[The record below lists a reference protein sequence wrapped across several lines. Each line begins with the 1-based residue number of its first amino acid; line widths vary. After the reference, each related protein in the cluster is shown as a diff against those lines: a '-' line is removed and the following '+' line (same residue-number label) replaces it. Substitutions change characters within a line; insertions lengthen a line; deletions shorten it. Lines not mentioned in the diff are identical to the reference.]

1 MRTPCINVCSIDPA
15 NGFCVGCG
23 RTLDEIAGWMSL
35 SEEQRDT
42 IMTLLPQRL
51 RRTSATALEHR
62 A

>member
-23 RTLDEIAGWMSL
+23 RTLGEIAGWMSL
-35 SEEQRDT
+35 SEEQRNT
-42 IMTLLPQRL
+42 VMALLPDRL
-51 RRTSATALEHR
+51 RQSAAATLEHR